1 MQSRRASRRT
11 AHQQKQDA
19 ITVAGVPNV
28 TRAQVEASSEDRRC
42 APGALSRP
50 QEDDVPFRLRRVPM
64 ELNRNLGDELHSI
77 TGV

>member
-1 MQSRRASRRT
+1 MRS
-11 AHQQKQDA
+11 
-19 ITVAGVPNV
+19 G
-28 TRAQVEASSEDRRC
+28 
-42 APGALSRP
+42 LSRP